1 VDTEVR
7 VVDTEVEVI
16 DTEVEVIGTE
26 VEVMGTGEADKHE
39 QAELTELG
47 LPKQFPR

>member
-7 VVDTEVEVI
+7 VADTEVEVI
-16 DTEVEVIGTE
+16 DTEVKVI
-26 VEVMGTGEADKHE
+26 GTGEADKHE